1 MKPID
6 KTEAYNEA
14 MRNIRISYGGGKGLI
29 TLQADV
35 GFRQWTTI
43 ESELL
48 NDCEATQCVTEELAR
63 NLVRNILECCGIT
76 DKDIS
81 LLEIAKELAAEDDKE
96 SCTC

>member
-14 MRNIRISYGGGKGLI
+14 MRNIRISYGGGKGLT

-35 GFRQWTTI
+35 GFRQRTTI

-48 NDCEATQCVTEELAR
+48 NDYEATQRVTEELAR
-63 NLVRNILECCGIT
+63 NLVRSVLQYCGISH
-76 DKDIS
+76 KDIS
-81 LLEIAKELAAEDDKE
+81 LLEIAKELAAEDDAD
-96 SCTC
+96 